1 MVKTTLSR
9 MNEVMPGA
17 SLGALYWDYVLEW
30 WPMRNATNVLL
41 LHYADAVKDLQGT
54 VSKLAAFVGVQLTDS
69 EHAKIVEKCGMTH
82 MKSVTHKFQYSLPL
96 NPEFNAKNL
105 GMILK
110 DAMTQ
115 QGVLKLETVR
125 SQPSSKP
132 GGLRKARCT
141 VEKMFIQRCSS
152 GPARVAPS
160 SNAHANERESK
171 RGREGGRGRGREGG
185 REGGREEG
193 RERASES

>member
-1 MVKTTLSR
+1 MVKTTLSHRPKAPATLQKDAETR

-115 QGVLKLETVR
+115 QGVLKTGDSTFTAEQQARWTAE
-125 SQPSSKP
+125 SQVH
-132 GGLRKARCT
+132 C
-141 VEKMFIQRCSS
+141 
-152 GPARVAPS
+152 
-160 SNAHANERESK
+160 
-171 RGREGGRGRGREGG
+171 
-185 REGGREEG
+185 
-193 RERASES
+193 